1 VSRFETICKKFS
13 QAARRSINTL
23 QIDEGE
29 ADRLMEIITKYGTT
43 LLDLELE
50 FWPKENNE
58 ADILWGALGR
68 LTKLTFRHSW
78 PYDSKLRL
86 LNTTNDLRTLFLDGP
101 ISLSKLSGLRS
112 LLIYNNIDT
121 DVLCDDIASLTKLTQ
136 LLLTKV
142 DGRLLETL
150 ANFSNIATLRLGFLA
165 SFANWNNL
173 AMLTNVQALSMTENR
188 LDLYLPAL
196 CQLSQ
201 LTSLSV
207 SPALASKYSELTRIS
222 RLDRLERLLLEV
234 QDVPAEVGQLT
245 QLTQLETFFDGDTTK
260 LVTKFQRLKVIKCL
274 RVEGDLL
281 RQLPKLPNLEKIVV
295 PGIEM
300 NSHFEELIACS
311 KLTCLKIGCS
321 DRLNIMTPEVASN
334 LQLQMY
340 ERVAK
345 LTTLKELE
353 IDYYDNI
360 EPLLVLTNLQSLRVY
375 ANYRR
380 TPVEELA
387 AIKRLPNLAKFFF
400 DTIDTVL
407 SAREIKQKLFSADS
421 HVQVSVPRVYV

>member
-1 VSRFETICKKFS
+1 
-13 QAARRSINTL
+13 
-23 QIDEGE
+23 
-29 ADRLMEIITKYGTT
+29 
-43 LLDLELE
+43 
-50 FWPKENNE
+50 
-58 ADILWGALGR
+58 
-68 LTKLTFRHSW
+68 
-78 PYDSKLRL
+78 
-86 LNTTNDLRTLFLDGP
+86 LFLDGP
-101 ISLSKLSGLRS
+101 IYLSKLSGLRS
-112 LLIYNNIDT
+112 LLIYHNIDT

-188 LDLYLPAL
+188 LDLYFPAL